1 METPKEDK
9 KIMSESNEIKNEE
22 APRRKKNIIRVYHA
36 QNASDAGRRKR
47 EPGEK
52 RPQRPGQGR
61 PRPGAARPGQRENA
75 DRQDPARR
83 LRPKQNRQEYR
94 ELRSLQRKHPL

>member
-1 METPKEDK
+1 
-9 KIMSESNEIKNEE
+9 MSESNEIKNEE

-52 RPQRPGQGR
+52 RSQRPGQGR
-61 PRPGAARPGQRENA
+61 PRPGAARPAAAGERRTARPGQAPAAEA
-75 DRQDPARR
+75 KPARVQGAPQPAEETSAVK
-83 LRPKQNRQEYR
+83 PKTEAAVQ
-94 ELRSLQRKHPL
+94 